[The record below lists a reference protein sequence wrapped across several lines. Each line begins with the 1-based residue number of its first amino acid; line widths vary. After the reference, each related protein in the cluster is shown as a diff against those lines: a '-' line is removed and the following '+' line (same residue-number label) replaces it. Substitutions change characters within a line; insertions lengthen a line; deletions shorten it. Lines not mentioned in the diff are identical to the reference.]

1 MIALTCDFYVFAS
14 RVTARFSTVFF
25 SISHIAKT
33 WYVRALFCLLI
44 RHKKSGPF
52 EFRPPSTITAAQRL
66 LTYRRF
72 CTDPR
77 EFKGIHA
84 GQLSFRRLRHLE

>member
-33 WYVRALFCLLI
+33 WYVRAFVCLLI
-44 RHKKSGPF
+44 RHKKSILSSF
-52 EFRPPSTITAAQRL
+52 ARL
-66 LTYRRF
+66 PRSLRRG
-72 CTDPR
+72 D
-77 EFKGIHA
+77 
-84 GQLSFRRLRHLE
+84 S